1 MKKSYIV
8 IVLLL
13 SIWST
18 VFAQEI
24 TDIIY
29 SSDISPIVQLLPWD
43 LWYQIYELQ
52 TQIGEHQI
60 SGAMPL
66 IQEEAL
72 ALMNAYRD
80 LNAYP
85 LIQTMQQTWSKAEV
99 LDMYIAS
106 LEHSLYQ
113 GNAIQLQIQS
123 EMTSISSDISFCVT
137 QKNMN
142 DKAYQSVIKWSLSAQ
157 NLDDIVHTSQT
168 NASCIADKQ
177 TLLDA
182 KQELLKNLDIQMQ
195 PIADKYDYLV
205 SHRDEILTHFDLLDA
220 DYLQNVL
227 NLQQDLKNQ
236 KF

>member
-72 ALMNAYRD
+72 ALMNAYID

>member
-137 QKNMN
+137 QNNMN